1 MDRNNQVNCA
11 YKANGKTEITQPL
24 LLRFSFSGLLCVFL
38 LLCLPASPLAAQ
50 ARLPKPDHVIV
61 VIEENK
67 AYSQIVGSAAA
78 PYLNSLAKQG
88 ASFSDFLSFHHPSQ
102 PNYIEIFSGSNQGI
116 WNDTVPASRL
126 TVPSLGGALIKAG
139 LSFRGYAEDLPRV
152 GAADTF
158 YPNMNPSYA
167 RKHCPWVDFADVD
180 PQFSQP
186 LSAFPDHYETLP
198 TVAFVIPNLWDDM
211 HNGHDPQRI
220 TQADTWLQKHLG
232 GYVEWAKTHNSL
244 LIVTWDEDNHLFRYN
259 PARNHI
265 PTIMVGAMIQPGV
278 YKQTYNHH
286 DLLRTLEEMY
296 GLPLLG
302 ESKKARAITEIWK
315 NK

>member
-1 MDRNNQVNCA
+1 MKTNHRVDCA
-11 YKANGKTEITQPL
+11 YLAERKAVSILPL
-24 LLRFSFSGLLCVFL
+24 DSRFYLLRIFSLIL
-38 LLCLPASPLAAQ
+38 LLCLSSPSVPAQ
-50 ARLPKPDHVIV
+50 VRFPKPDHVIV

-67 AYSQIVGSAAA
+67 AYSQIIGSAAA
-78 PYLNSLAKQG
+78 PYLNSLARQG

-126 TVPSLGGALIKAG
+126 TIPSLGGALIKAG

-152 GAADTF
+152 GAPDVFSPAI
-158 YPNMNPSYA
+158 NPSYA

-186 LSAFPDHYETLP
+186 LTAFPEHYEALP

-232 GYVEWAKTHNSL
+232 GYVEWAKHT
-244 LIVTWDEDNHLFRYN
+244 T
-259 PARNHI
+259 AC
-265 PTIMVGAMIQPGV
+265 
-278 YKQTYNHH
+278 
-286 DLLRTLEEMY
+286 
-296 GLPLLG
+296 
-302 ESKKARAITEIWK
+302 
-315 NK
+315 